1 MHLYLH
7 IPFCDS
13 KCFYCAF
20 TSLKADESVKKA
32 YFKALLVDL
41 NAHFSALNIKQKSIK
56 TLFIGGGTPSVVD
69 FRLFESVFEFLAPFL
84 SDFAEQT
91 SEANPHSS
99 NLSWLKK
106 MREFGINRVSFGAQ
120 SFDEKKLKFL
130 GRIHSAKDIFKSVE
144 NANLAGFENINVDMI
159 YDSKF
164 DNKKMLEFELA
175 NLAKLTQMGLSH
187 ISAYHL
193 TLEKG
198 TAFEKRLNFKKNAPN
213 LMKFF
218 INGVENLGFLHYEI
232 SNFAKKQNAICQ
244 HNLAYWQG
252 AKYLGCG
259 FGAVSFYE
267 NKRFYTH
274 KSLERYLKEP
284 NFRQSESLNQ
294 KDLLLE
300 HLFLGFRSIV
310 GVDERALSSAQ
321 KEKAQI
327 LVQNKKLTHK
337 NGRFYNP
344 NFLLSDELALFLSE

>member
-41 NAHFSALNIKQKSIK
+41 KAHFSVLNIKSIK

-69 FRLFESVFEFLAPFL
+69 FRLFESVFEFLAPFF

-99 NLSWLKK
+99 NLLWLKK

-164 DNKKMLEFELA
+164 DSKKMLEFELA

-193 TLEKG
+193 MLEKG
-198 TAFEKRLNFKKNAPN
+198 TAFEKCLNFKKNAPN

-218 INGVENLGFLHYEI
+218 IRGIENLGFLHYEI

-259 FGAVSFYE
+259 FGAVSFYK